1 MATTRDSQ
9 APLTPRSSFSPM
21 GIITPTPVCWPG
33 HFSDLRI
40 GRSKFSLFRCLLVFR
55 GAPLFDLGLTVKGD
69 ITIGPSGIIEEGAI
83 IVNRFVTGPLR
94 ALRLALTHSRRREV
108 MRIGDD
114 NLFEIGCRSSTVS
127 SLVPCDRL

>member
-1 MATTRDSQ
+1 VIHSKA
-9 APLTPRSSFSPM
+9 
-21 GIITPTPVCWPG
+21 IVCQG
-33 HFSDLRI
+33 VEL
-40 GRSKFSLFRCLLVFR
+40 
-55 GAPLFDLGLTVKGD
+55 KGD

-83 IVNRFVTGPLR
+83 IVNRFVTGPSVPFILR
-94 ALRLALTHSRRREV
+94 SLIPGGEV